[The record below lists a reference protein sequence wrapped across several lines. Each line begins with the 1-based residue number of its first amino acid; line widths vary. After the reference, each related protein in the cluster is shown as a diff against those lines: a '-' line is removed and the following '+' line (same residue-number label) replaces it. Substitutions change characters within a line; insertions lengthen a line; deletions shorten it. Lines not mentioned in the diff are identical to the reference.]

1 MSILINQVKRN
12 VKMFFKDKGM
22 FFTSLITPAILLVL
36 YVTFLGNVYK
46 DSFVSSLNG
55 APCPEML
62 INGVVAGQ
70 LTSSLL
76 AVSCVT
82 VAFCSNMLIVQ
93 DKISGA
99 RNDLLIT
106 PIKSSTLAL
115 SYFLA
120 TLVAT
125 ILISLVALALC
136 LIYVACT
143 GWYLSVG
150 DVFLCVADVII
161 LTTFGTALSSVI
173 NFFLTSQGQVS
184 AVGTIVSA
192 GYGFICGAY
201 MPIHSFGS
209 GLQNVLAFLP
219 GTYGTSLIRNAAMNG
234 TFKEMLSR
242 GWSNEVVEGIKDSID
257 CNIYFFGA
265 KAEIWA
271 SYVVMLV
278 SIIVLVAAYV
288 LCNVLM
294 GKRKK

>member
-1 MSILINQVKRN
+1 MSTLINQVKRN

-46 DSFVSSLNG
+46 DSFVSSLG
-55 APCPEML
+55 DISCPQSL

-93 DKISGA
+93 DKITGA
-99 RNDLLIT
+99 KNDLLIT
-106 PIKSSTLAL
+106 PVKGSVLAL

-120 TLVAT
+120 TLLAT
-125 ILISLVALALC
+125 VLISLVALALC

-201 MPIHSFGS
+201 MPIHSFGA

-219 GTYGTSLIRNAAMNG
+219 GTYGTSLIRNATMQG
-234 TFKEMLSR
+234 TFNEMLSL
-242 GWSNEVVEGIKDSID
+242 GWGDEVIGGIKDSID

-265 KAEIWA
+265 RVEAWV
-271 SYVVMLV
+271 SYIIMLV
-278 SIIVLVAAYV
+278 SIVLLLAAYV
-288 LCNVLM
+288 LCNIFI